1 MGYIYEY
8 IAHSQS
14 QFLTPVFII
23 SVFRFWNYYAK
34 QKVLTE
40 SHMEHILLFW
50 SHTITGS
57 AIPEELRINSST
69 VRRRSFSSLTH
80 YVLPNLAILTNG
92 FIIQKSFVISE

>member
-1 MGYIYEY
+1 MEMKKFPEWNAKFYYKLHANKQTAYADNKIKSLSELWYIYEY

-40 SHMEHILLFW
+40 SHTEHILLFW
-50 SHTITGS
+50 SHTITGF
-57 AIPEELRINSST
+57 AHI
-69 VRRRSFSSLTH
+69 F
-80 YVLPNLAILTNG
+80 
-92 FIIQKSFVISE
+92 QKNYE